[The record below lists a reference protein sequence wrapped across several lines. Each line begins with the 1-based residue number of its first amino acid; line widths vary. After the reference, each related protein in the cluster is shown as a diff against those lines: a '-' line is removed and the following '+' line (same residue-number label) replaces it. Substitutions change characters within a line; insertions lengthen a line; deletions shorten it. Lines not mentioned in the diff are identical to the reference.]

1 MLKQQLYCFVLFFIV
16 LYCIVFYCIV
26 LHCFVFSCIVS
37 HCIVL
42 HCILLYCIALYCLV
56 LYFIVLY
63 CIVLYFIVLYCHPS
77 KLIHRHHRRA
87 FQEYLANGLAK
98 RGIRR
103 QDSDVRRKY
112 LKRYNL
118 DPLAD
123 SLIDKRSGAKEASV
137 AGKK

>member
-1 MLKQQLYCFVLFFIV
+1 MLKQQELYFFLLFFIV

-63 CIVLYFIVLYCHPS
+63 CHPS

-103 QDSDVRRKY
+103 QDSDVRRNY
-112 LKRYNL
+112 SKRYNL